1 MQDFVKKYKAK
12 YNGEVP
18 DAMSAL
24 GYDSAMVLAEA
35 IKRAGTTDGPKVR
48 DQIAAT
54 KDYMGL
60 TGKTTID
67 AHRDAAKSAV
77 IITVKDGKFKFVE
90 SVNP

>member
-1 MQDFVKKYKAK
+1 MKRVCFLIAAIVVA
-12 YNGEVP
+12 
-18 DAMSAL
+18 AL
-24 GYDSAMVLAEA
+24 PAHGATRSVWIDDLTWPE
-35 IKRAGTTDGPKVR
+35 VR
-48 DQIAAT
+48 DAIAAT
-54 KDYMGL
+54 KDYMGI